1 MTEQEEELKMKKVH
15 AGYLRAASVS
25 VMTAAVV
32 LAGCASGGGDTQSG
46 GKTGGEQTEILVAA
60 AASLEYAFEEEL
72 IPLFEEA
79 HPGVTVRGTY
89 DSSGKLQTQ
98 IEEGM
103 EADVFMSA
111 ARQQMDS
118 LAEEGFVDGD
128 SVADLLDNQI
138 VLITPADNEAGLASF
153 TDLTKADTIAELA
166 EKMGFDPEVLEAT
179 VEEYNSYCATGVDE
193 AFGKDAQ
200 YLAAVEG
207 GPYYG
212 IVGSSYCYSTCGGLD
227 INTDFQVLLA
237 DGETPMGGLYAVGT
251 DSMGVLFSEAKAYV
265 TYGGAAQGWAYTSG
279 RLAGQVVAEAVKE

>member
-1 MTEQEEELKMKKVH
+1 M
-15 AGYLRAASVS
+15 
-25 VMTAAVV
+25 
-32 LAGCASGGGDTQSG
+32 
-46 GKTGGEQTEILVAA
+46 AA

-153 TDLTKADTIAELA
+153 TDLTKADTIAVGIL
-166 EKMGFDPEVLEAT
+166 P
-179 VEEYNSYCATGVDE
+179 
-193 AFGKDAQ
+193 AFRRVSMPVRRSRIWGS
-200 YLAAVEG
+200 
-207 GPYYG
+207 G
-212 IVGSSYCYSTCGGLD
+212 IRCWQRRALV
-227 INTDFQVLLA
+227 Q
-237 DGETPMGGLYAVGT
+237 M
-251 DSMGVLFSEAKAYV
+251 
-265 TYGGAAQGWAYTSG
+265 
-279 RLAGQVVAEAVKE
+279 